1 MPALTQPYEPN
12 PALRALYARFF
23 DHIRVDK
30 TWVQRAR
37 ELAETNTLVYVLR
50 NLSVVDFL
58 ALDHVTKRHQLP
70 RVRYAN
76 DLGLWLVNPMGK
88 GWSRALFPRRDIS
101 AGDELADALSHGDAA
116 ALFLKRPPRVLD
128 VGARSRGGRGIK
140 EGDELVRTLFALQ
153 REHARPI
160 VLVPLFFVWTQQ
172 PDTLG
177 RRPIDVLLGPPE
189 WPNSARTVAQ
199 FLSNYRRS
207 SLRAGEPINL
217 REFLHNNSSLP
228 EDVLVRRLTYAT
240 LRRLER
246 ERRSVT
252 GPAARDPERIRYDI
266 VRSPRLRALIDDL
279 SDNDTQQRQAL
290 TRTALGMLRE
300 LQAQPDAFALRT
312 FGWLVDRLFRRMY
325 AGIEHSQA
333 DVERIR
339 EASKNGTLVLL
350 PSHKSHIDYLIL
362 SYTFFQ
368 ENLLVPLIA
377 AGDNLN
383 FFPMGPLFRRSGAFF
398 IRRSFGGDRLY
409 GAVVDAYVRRVIRD
423 GHPIELFLE
432 GGRSRTGKLLPPHF
446 GLLNMIVDAALG
458 LAQSDVYFVP
468 VSIGYDRII
477 ETDSYEREL
486 TGGEK
491 SKEDAA
497 GLLRTPRLL
506 RHRYGRINIQVGQFL
521 TLRDIRGE
529 LGLPEDGLLRP
540 AKRRAVVTRLANRA
554 MDEINRVTAVTPG
567 ALTALV
573 LLTHSRRGLPHEELV
588 TRCRRL
594 LQDLEGIGARM
605 ASSLVTPS
613 GALRPDALREA
624 VQMFVDAELVGAH
637 LTGEREGAGERRRHG
652 RAAAGEGA
660 VYTISPEKRF
670 ALDIS
675 KNIIIHFFVERALV
689 ALAVLA
695 PPGPRLS
702 HDTARERVQWLSRL
716 FKFEFRFHADAP
728 FSAIFEQT
736 VERMVGDRTLS
747 SMDGMLEPGPGRDGE
762 GGAKW
767 LGIYAAVL
775 RNFVEGYRVAARGLT
790 LLTRSPLVEKELL
803 KRNLSLGNQMFYA
816 GEIEQRESV
825 SKTILQNAFR
835 AFGEQGFVVAQGEK
849 LALAD
854 STSSAETLE
863 GVEASIALYLRGV
876 LA

>member
-1 MPALTQPYEPN
+1 MTELTQPYEPN
-12 PALRALYARFF
+12 PALRAVYTRFF
-23 DHIRVDK
+23 DHIRIDK
-30 TWVQRAR
+30 AWVQRAR
-37 ELAETNTLVYVLR
+37 ELAETSTLVYVLR
-50 NLSVVDFL
+50 NLSLVDFL

-70 RVRYAN
+70 RIHYAN
-76 DLGLWLVNPMGK
+76 DLGPWPINPTGK
-88 GWSRALFPRRDIS
+88 GWARALFPHRDLFP
-101 AGDELADALSHGDAA
+101 GHGLRNALTRGGAA
-116 ALFLKRPPRVLD
+116 ALFLKRPPRVLE
-128 VGARSRGGRGIK
+128 VGPRARGGRGIK
-140 EGDELVRTLFALQ
+140 EGDELVRTLFAIQ
-153 REHARPI
+153 REHDRPI
-160 VLVPLFFVWTQQ
+160 VLVPLFFVWTQR

-177 RRPIDVLLGPPE
+177 RRPIDFLLGPPE

-207 SLRAGEPINL
+207 SLSAGEPLDL
-217 REFLHNNSSLP
+217 REFLQNNASLP
-228 EDVLVRRLTYAT
+228 EDILVRRLTYAT

-252 GPAARDPERIRYDI
+252 GPAARDPERVRYDI
-266 VRSPRLRALIDDL
+266 VRGPRLRSLIDDL
-279 SDNDTQQRQAL
+279 SNNDAQQRQAL
-290 TRTALGMLRE
+290 TRTALEMLRE
-300 LQAQPDAFALRT
+300 LQARPDAFTLRT
-312 FGWLVDRLFRRMY
+312 FGSLVDRIFRRMY
-325 AGIEHSQA
+325 AGIEHSQS
-333 DVERIR
+333 DFERIR

-409 GAVVDAYVRRVIRD
+409 AAVVDAYVRRLIRD

-432 GGRSRTGKLLPPHF
+432 GGRSRTGKLLPPRF
-446 GLLNMIVDAALG
+446 GLLNMIVDAALA
-458 LAQSDVYFVP
+458 LPQSHIYFVP
-468 VSIGYDRII
+468 VSIGYDRVI
-477 ETDSYEREL
+477 ETESYEREL

-497 GLLRTPRLL
+497 GLLRTPSLL
-506 RHRYGRINIQVGQFL
+506 RHRYGRINIQLGQLL
-521 TLRDIRGE
+521 TLRDIKSE
-529 LGLPEDGLLRP
+529 LGLPEDAALRP

-588 TRCRRL
+588 ARCRRL
-594 LQDLEGIGARM
+594 LQDLHEVGARM

-613 GALRPDALREA
+613 GALRPEALREA
-624 VQMFVDAELVGAH
+624 MQMFIDTELVDAH
-637 LTGEREGAGERRRHG
+637 FTGDRDGTGERRRRG
-652 RAAAGEGA
+652 RAAAGDGT
-660 VYTISPEKRF
+660 VYTIAPEKRF
-670 ALDIS
+670 ALDTS
-675 KNIIIHFFVERALV
+675 KNIIIHFFLERALV
-689 ALAVLA
+689 ALALLA
-695 PPGPRLS
+695 PPGPPLPFE
-702 HDTARERVQWLSRL
+702 TARERVQWLSRL
-716 FKFEFRFHADAP
+716 FKFEFRFRADAP
-728 FSAIFEQT
+728 FSTIFAQT
-736 VERMVGDRTLS
+736 VERMRQGRTLS
-747 SMDGMLEPGPGRDGE
+747 LTDGTLEPGPGRDGE
-762 GGAKW
+762 GATQW

-790 LLTRSPLVEKELL
+790 LLSRSPLAEKELL
-803 KRNLSLGNQMFYA
+803 KRTLSLGNQMFYA

-825 SKTILQNAFR
+825 SKTILQNALH
-835 AFGEQGFVVAQGEK
+835 AFSDQGLVVTQGEK

-863 GVEASIALYLRGV
+863 SVEARISLYLREV
-876 LA
+876 LS

>member
-1 MPALTQPYEPN
+1 MTELTQPYEPN
-12 PALRALYARFF
+12 PALRALYTRFF
-23 DHIRVDK
+23 DHIRIDK

-37 ELAETNTLVYVLR
+37 DVAETSTLVYVLR
-50 NLSVVDFL
+50 NLSFVDFL
-58 ALDHVTKRHQLP
+58 ALDHVTKRYQLP

-76 DLGLWLVNPMGK
+76 ALGLWLVNPTGQ

-101 AGDELADALSHGDAA
+101 AGDELRDALSHGDAA

-128 VGARSRGGRGIK
+128 VGARARGGRAIR
-140 EGDELVRTLFALQ
+140 EGDELVRTLFAIQ
-153 REHARPI
+153 RDHARPI
-160 VLVPLFFVWTQQ
+160 VLMPLFFVWTQQ

-207 SLRAGEPINL
+207 SLSAGEPIDL
-217 REFLHNNSSLP
+217 REFLQNNASLT

-252 GPAARDPERIRYDI
+252 GPAARDPERVRYDI
-266 VRSPRLRALIDDL
+266 VRGPRLRALIDDL
-279 SDNDTQQRQAL
+279 SGNDPEQRQAL
-290 TRTALGMLRE
+290 TRAALEMLRE
-300 LQAQPDAFALRT
+300 LQARPDAFTLRT
-312 FGWLVDRLFRRMY
+312 FGSLVDRIFRRMY

-333 DVERIR
+333 DFERIR

-368 ENLLVPLIA
+368 ENMQVPLIA

-383 FFPMGPLFRRSGAFF
+383 FFPMGTLFRRSGAFF

-409 GAVVDAYVRRVIRD
+409 GAVVDAYVRRLIRD

-432 GGRSRTGKLLPPHF
+432 GGRSRTGKLLPPRF
-446 GLLNMIVDAALG
+446 GLLNMVVDATLG
-458 LAQSDVYFVP
+458 LAQSEIYFVP
-468 VSIGYDRII
+468 VSIGYDRVI

-506 RHRYGRINIQVGQFL
+506 RHRYGRINIQVGQLL

-529 LGLPEDGLLRP
+529 LDLPDDGALRP
-540 AKRRAVVTRLANRA
+540 AKRRAIVTRLANRA

-588 TRCRRL
+588 ARCRRL
-594 LQDLEGIGARM
+594 LLDLQEIGARM

-613 GALRPDALREA
+613 GALRPEALREA
-624 VQMFVDAELVGAH
+624 VQMFVDAELVDAH
-637 LTGEREGAGERRRHG
+637 LTGERENAAERRRRG
-652 RAAAGEGA
+652 RAAAGEGT
-660 VYTISPEKRF
+660 VYTIAPDKRF
-670 ALDIS
+670 ALDTS

-689 ALAVLA
+689 ALALLA
-695 PPGPRLS
+695 PPGPPLPFE
-702 HDTARERVQWLSRL
+702 TARERVQWLSRL

-736 VERMVGDRTLS
+736 VERMCQARTLS
-747 SMDGMLEPGPGRDGE
+747 LTDAVLEPGPGRDGE
-762 GGAKW
+762 GGTKW
-767 LGIYAAVL
+767 LGVYAAVL

-790 LLTRSPLVEKELL
+790 LLARSPLAEKELL
-803 KRNLSLGNQMFYA
+803 KRTLSLGNQMFYA

-825 SKTILQNAFR
+825 SKTILQNAFH
-835 AFGEQGFVVAQGEK
+835 AFGGQGLVVAQGEK
-849 LALAD
+849 LTLAD

-863 GVEASIALYLRGV
+863 SVETDIAHYLRGV
-876 LA
+876 LS